1 MKDVADPQVPEAVRA
16 LMLHTAKS
24 MYAAPNPKSL
34 EMRILAN
41 HATDKRFA
49 FLRNGRWT
57 GEWEKV
63 KRGVR
68 VEMGLEKAEGAVAL
82 LGGYGSDSEDES
94 EWVVEDEGEAGV
106 QGVEGEEGGAAQGV
120 EPDDPP
126 SPPPSP
132 PPDEPEHPSAEPTE
146 QAGEEAGLEE
156 KRRLRREKLKEWKRN
171 KRKEGAD

>member
-1 MKDVADPQVPEAVRA
+1 
-16 LMLHTAKS
+16 MLHTAKS

-68 VEMGLEKAEGAVAL
+68 VEMGLEKAEGAVVL
-82 LGGYGSDSEDES
+82 LGGYGSDSEEES
-94 EWVVEDEGEAGV
+94 EDGKGE
-106 QGVEGEEGGAAQGV
+106 EEGGK
-120 EPDDPP
+120 EPASPP
-126 SPPPSP
+126 PPPPSP
-132 PPDEPEHPSAEPTE
+132 PPDEFDMPDPDAVDEVKADVD
-146 QAGEEAGLEE
+146 LEE
-156 KRRLRREKLKEWKRN
+156 TRRIRRERLGEWKRN
-171 KRKEGAD
+171 KRNGTD